1 MSRYT
6 HLPIFQK
13 SYDLA
18 VRFFQET
25 HSFSREHKFNIGQK
39 IKDINLELLDWI
51 IIANSEKDKK
61 PAFKEI
67 NLRVEKL
74 RIYTRLCFD
83 LKIIGIKK
91 YEVLSKYIDEIGRMI
106 GGWMKSDYGPEFLK

>member
-1 MSRYT
+1 MSCYT

-13 SYDLA
+13 SYDLTI
-18 VRFFQET
+18 RFFKET
-25 HSFSREHKFNIGQK
+25 HNFSREHKFTIGQK

-51 IIANSEKDKK
+51 IIANSKKDKQS
-61 PAFKEI
+61 ALQEV

-74 RIYTRLCFD
+74 RIYVRLCFD
-83 LKIIGIKK
+83 LKIIGIEK

-106 GGWMKSDYGPEFLK
+106 GGWMKSVYGPESLK